1 MFGKNIITIS
11 FFISLSR
18 ILGFIRDIIIAKFL
32 GIGLL
37 SDVFF
42 AAFRVPNFFRRIF
55 AEGAFNS
62 AFIPLFIDKNN
73 NQNKEVTKNF
83 VANISAWLLLIL
95 WLVVICFQL
104 FMPFLMK
111 VFFPGFFQSAEKSQ
125 LLISLSHITIFY
137 LVFIVMVSLLSSIL
151 NSINKFAIPSATQ
164 LILNLTLI
172 FFITVLGNYFS
183 NYAYSLAWGVFFA
196 GVFQLLFIAFFSYR
210 YCYLFMPQLPKI
222 NTDFK
227 IFLKKLVPG
236 LIGAN
241 VMQINLLIDSF
252 FASSI
257 VGAVSYLYYADRINQ
272 LPLATIGIAI
282 SMALLPNIAKK
293 IKAGESEKAN
303 HLQNTALEV
312 GLLLAIPASLALT
325 VLAENIV
332 GVLFE
337 RGAFNHSETIKVGL
351 ALKYYSFGLPAYI
364 LVKIFEPTF
373 FARSNTKTPMKIAIF
388 CVLVNILLNCI
399 FAFYNFSYL
408 GIILSSII
416 ASYLNFTLLF
426 YLAWQKKYFHFIE
439 KFWQK
444 IAKILVSA
452 IIMAMILQFCKN
464 YFGNNLWQIWQLAIT
479 IIIGFLIYFIFTYA
493 TGCFALLKQ
502 IAKTNK

>member
-1 MFGKNIITIS
+1 MFAKNIATIS

-18 ILGFIRDIIIAKFL
+18 ILGFVRDIFIAKFL

-55 AEGAFNS
+55 AEGAFNN
-62 AFIPLFIDKNN
+62 AFVPLLIDKNS
-73 NQNKEVTKNF
+73 NQGVEASKQF
-83 VANISAWLLLIL
+83 IANISAWLLLIL

-111 VFFPGFFQSAEKSQ
+111 IFFPGFFDSAEKSQ
-125 LLISLSHITIFY
+125 LLISLSRITIFY
-137 LVFIVMVSLLSSIL
+137 LVFIAMVSLLSSVL
-151 NSINKFAIPSATQ
+151 NSLNKFATASATQ
-164 LILNLTLI
+164 LILNITLI
-172 FFITVLGNYFS
+172 FFIAVLGNYFR
-183 NYAYSLAWGVFFA
+183 NYAYALAWGVFTA
-196 GVFQLLFIAFFSYR
+196 GLLQLFFIGFFSYR
-210 YCYLFMPQLPKI
+210 YGCLVMPKLPK
-222 NTDFK
+222 NNGDLRV
-227 IFLKKLVPG
+227 FLKKLVPG

-241 VMQINLLIDSF
+241 VMQINLLIDSI
-252 FASSI
+252 FASAI

-282 SMALLPNIAKK
+282 SVALLPNITKK
-293 IKAGESEKAN
+293 IKTGELDKAN
-303 HLQNTALEV
+303 KLHNTALEI
-312 GLLLAIPASLALT
+312 GLLLAVPASLALT
-325 VLAENIV
+325 ILAENII

-337 RGAFNHSETIKVGL
+337 RGAFTHHETIKVGL

-388 CVLVNILLNCI
+388 CVLLNIFFNYI
-399 FAFYNFSYL
+399 FHLYNFGYL

-416 ASYLNFTLLF
+416 ASYVNFSLLF
-426 YLAWQKKYFHFIE
+426 YLAWQKKYFSFVA

-444 IAKILVSA
+444 IGKILVSA
-452 IIMAMILQFCKN
+452 VFMAISLWFCQN
-464 YFGNNLWQIWQLAIT
+464 HFGNNLWQIWQLAVVIAT
-479 IIIGFLIYFIFTYA
+479 GLLVYFGSAYA
-493 TGCFALLKQ
+493 TGCLNLLTQ
-502 IAKTNK
+502 INKK